1 MVKKRLIVLM
11 GGQGVGKGSLAKRL
25 MEKYGF
31 VHVEAGAILRSMPQE
46 SEIYKIITSG
56 NLVPDNMLFDIMAAR
71 LNQDQDIILDGF
83 PRKLSQ
89 AQWLVENYADKFKV
103 QVLYLYADKDLMIK
117 RINKRATEENR
128 TDDMNMDVI
137 NKRLE
142 NFFNVTMPAID
153 WLRSVRGVQFAEV
166 DASGDK
172 EQNLQDTVRALHL

>member
-1 MVKKRLIVLM
+1 MKKRLIVLM

-25 MEKYGF
+25 VEKYGF
-31 VHVEAGAILRSMPQE
+31 MHVESGAILRSMPPE

-56 NLVPDNMLFDIMAAR
+56 NLVPDNMLFDIITPR
-71 LNQDQDIILDGF
+71 LNHNKDIILDGF

-89 AQWLVENYADKFKV
+89 AQWLVENYADKFKF
-103 QVLYLYADKDLMIK
+103 QVLYLYADKDLLIK

-128 TDDMNMDVI
+128 TDDMSMDVI

-142 NFFNVTMPAID
+142 NFFNVTMQAID
-153 WLRSVRGVQFAEV
+153 WLRSVRGVHFAEV

-172 EQNLQDTVRALHL
+172 EQNLQDAVHVLGL